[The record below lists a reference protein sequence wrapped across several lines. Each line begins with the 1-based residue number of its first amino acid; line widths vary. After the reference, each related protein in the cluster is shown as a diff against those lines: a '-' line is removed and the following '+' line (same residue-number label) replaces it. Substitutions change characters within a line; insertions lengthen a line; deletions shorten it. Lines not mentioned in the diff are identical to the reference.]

1 MTTSPARR
9 AAFQI
14 LRRVELEGAYASVLL
29 AGLDRGMREDD
40 RALCHELVLGVLR
53 RRLWLDCALE
63 HFAKRSIDKIDLPVK
78 LGLRLGLYQLR
89 FLSRIPPS
97 AAVNESVNLVRAAGL
112 RSAASFANAV
122 LRRATREPDYDP
134 AAGVG
139 SVSEK
144 LAIETSHP
152 LWLIERWTNAFGFEE
167 TEALARA
174 NNEPAPV
181 AFRLTVKAIEQEFP
195 LPEFIKELES
205 KDARVS
211 PSKIAPDAW
220 RVAGHRTPMHRG
232 SERVTAGKHR
242 TSAGL
247 PRWGPRDAGEP
258 QARPPQRGCRAGDP
272 GSMPALLRELSRDG
286 LIYLQDE
293 ASQLVAHLLGVQP
306 GDRVLDLCAAPG
318 SKTTHLAALAPQ
330 ALIMAGDLQEH
341 RLRTLGEL
349 ARQQGANSI
358 ALAACDATHRLP
370 FADASFDRV
379 LVDAPCSGTGTL
391 RRNPEIR
398 WRLNAADITE
408 LSLKQTLILGN
419 AAAMVR
425 PSGRLIYST
434 CALELEEDEMVV
446 EKFAKEHDEFE
457 QVKLAASTDL
467 QTETGAI
474 RTWPHRHNTDGFFVA
489 AFERRV

>member
-29 AGLDRGMREDD
+29 ASLDREMREDD

-53 RRLWLDCALE
+53 RRLWLDRAIE
-63 HFAKRSIDKIDLPVK
+63 HFAKRSIAKIDLPVK
-78 LGLRLGLYQLR
+78 LALRLGIYQLR

-122 LRRATREPDYDP
+122 LRHATREPDYDP
-134 AAGVG
+134 AAGAEGVA
-139 SVSEK
+139 EK

-152 LWLIERWTNAFGFEE
+152 VWLIDRWAGAFGFAE

-181 AFRLTVKAIEQEFP
+181 AFRFTQRCKDEKQIIE
-195 LPEFIKELES
+195 ELES
-205 KDARVS
+205 KGAQVS
-211 PSKIAPDAW
+211 PSKIAPDGW
-220 RVAGHRTPMHRG
+220 RITGAVGAVH
-232 SERVTAGKHR
+232 E
-242 TSAGL
+242 L
-247 PRWGPRDAGEP
+247 
-258 QARPPQRGCRAGDP
+258 ARN
-272 GSMPALLRELSRDG
+272 G

-293 ASQLVAHLLGVQP
+293 ASQLVGHLLDAQP
-306 GDRVLDLCAAPG
+306 GNRVLDVCAAPG

-330 ALIMAGDLQEH
+330 ALIIGGDLHAH
-341 RLRTLGEL
+341 RLRTLNGL
-349 ARQQGANSI
+349 AKQQDANNI
-358 ALAACDATHRLP
+358 APIACDATQPLP
-370 FADASFDRV
+370 FSEASFDRV

-398 WRLNAADITE
+398 WRLSAAEVVE
-408 LSLKQTLILGN
+408 LSAKQTSILSN

-425 PSGRLIYST
+425 PGGRLIYST
-434 CALELEEDEMVV
+434 CALEPEEDELVV
-446 EKFAKEHDEFE
+446 ERFAKEHDEFA
-457 QVKLAASTDL
+457 QVKLVGASEL

-474 RTWPHRHNTDGFFVA
+474 RTWPHRHGTDGFFVA
-489 AFERRV
+489 AFERRA

>member
-9 AAFQI
+9 TAFQI

-29 AGLDRGMREDD
+29 AGLDPEMREDD

-53 RRLWLDCALE
+53 RQLWLDRALE
-63 HFAKRSIDKIDLPVK
+63 HFAKRGIDKIDLPVK
-78 LGLRLGLYQLR
+78 LALRLGLYQLR

-122 LRRATREPDYDP
+122 LRHATREPDYDP
-134 AAGVG
+134 TSGVE
-139 SVSEK
+139 SASEK

-152 LWLIERWTNAFGFEE
+152 VWLIERWASAFGFAE

-181 AFRLTVKAIEQEFP
+181 AFRLTAKANGNPDAAREI
-195 LPEFIKELES
+195 IKELES
-205 KDARVS
+205 KGAQLS

-220 RVAGHRTPMHRG
+220 RVAG
-232 SERVTAGKHR
+232 AGG
-242 TSAGL
+242 AV
-247 PRWGPRDAGEP
+247 RD
-258 QARPPQRGCRAGDP
+258 
-272 GSMPALLRELSRDG
+272 SSRDG

-293 ASQLVAHLLGVQP
+293 ASQLVAHLLGVAP
-306 GDRVLDLCAAPG
+306 GDRVLDVCAAPG
-318 SKTTHLAALAPQ
+318 SKTTHLASLRPQ
-330 ALIMAGDLQEH
+330 ALIIAADLHSH
-341 RLRTLGEL
+341 RLRTLREL
-349 ARQQGANSI
+349 AEQQGTDNI
-358 ALAACDATHRLP
+358 APVACNATQRLP
-370 FADASFDRV
+370 FVERWFDRV

-398 WRLNAADITE
+398 WRLNAADIAE
-408 LSLKQTLILGN
+408 LSSKQSSILGN

-425 PSGRLIYST
+425 PGGRLIYST
-434 CALELEEDEMVV
+434 CALEPEEDEMVV
-446 EKFAKEHDEFE
+446 EKFAKEHDEYE
-457 QVKLAASTDL
+457 PVKLAASIDL

-474 RTWPHRHNTDGFFVA
+474 RTWPHRHGTDGFFVA